1 MAENVNK
8 SFDKLVR
15 LADLLDQLEDTKP
28 AVQAKAA
35 RQLAVLRDTSAITPL
50 VRLYEDTSNKQVK
63 RATTSALQAFRRL
76 EQAGQ
81 GIRTDNRWLKALRTV
96 LTALLVITVVAN
108 LGLLLYRYIP
118 DLGSLN
124 LFQPAEVIIPRED
137 YWKDFENRLAPM
149 IANAPRIRK
158 VGESVPGNYSFNL
171 PLTCE
176 ALEPDD
182 AVKVAEIP
190 ATDAKRYPDVGPVN
204 ALINLAVI
212 KYTEI
217 RDYYAE
223 VCRNPD
229 PSAFKRVVDA
239 RGNNPNFLVTESDK
253 LINEFLNPAQGALNR
268 IIANPAATVGPTVT
282 PTPTDTLTPT
292 ITSTPTITFT
302 PTTTFTPSATSIP
315 PTDTPI
321 PPTNTPGG
329 PTETPTVPPT
339 ATPIPPT
346 DTPAPTFTAT
356 PAPELQITPENIL
369 AISKR
374 QYLFR
379 VSLEGVNAAN
389 RQFRAALDVRGLFQ
403 NSPEVAEYQLSVSQS
418 NDGWREVQGLAPDY
432 APFGNTGDATFVT
445 LNNTN
450 YVIGANGRCRTIA
463 ASTTSTLNQLDLIT
477 QNFVLDGTAP
487 VRDPQHPFPPLR
499 LAYVSGSSA
508 TQIYKGED
516 SFDAGQGDTVF
527 KVVRVVEV
535 TYSTEL
541 NVVTNAT
548 WKITLTPPQGY
559 TQSALTSAEAT
570 FTLLGAGDSVN
581 AEAVKVP
588 AGC

>member
-28 AVQAKAA
+28 AVQSKAA
-35 RQLAVLRDTSAITPL
+35 RQLAVLRDTSAIAPL
-50 VRLYEDTSNKQVK
+50 VRLYESTSNKRVK
-63 RATTSALQAFRRL
+63 RATTNALQGFRRL

-108 LGLLLYRYIP
+108 LGLLLYRYVP

-124 LFQPAEVIIPRED
+124 LFQPAEVIVPREE
-137 YWKDFENRLAPM
+137 YWKAFESRLAPM
-149 IANAPRIRK
+149 TANAPKFRK
-158 VGESVPGNYSFNL
+158 VGESIPGNYNFNL

-176 ALEPDD
+176 TLEPDGE
-182 AVKVAEIP
+182 VKIGEIP
-190 ATDAKRYPDVGPVN
+190 ANDAKRYPDVGPVN
-204 ALINLAVI
+204 DTINEAVV
-212 KYTEI
+212 KYIAI

-229 PSAFKRVVDA
+229 PGAFKRVVDA
-239 RGNNPNFLVTESDK
+239 RGGDPNFLVTEADK
-253 LINEFLNPAQGALNR
+253 LINEVLNPAQGALNR
-268 IIANPAATVGPTVT
+268 IIANPLPTVGPTVT

-292 ITSTPTITFT
+292 VTNT
-302 PTTTFTPSATSIP
+302 PTTTFTPTHTFTPSVTPIPATA
-315 PTDTPI
+315 TPI

-356 PAPELQITPENIL
+356 PTPELQITPENIL
-369 AISKR
+369 TLGKR

-379 VSLEGVNAAN
+379 VSLVGVNAAN
-389 RQFRAALDVRGLFQ
+389 REFRAALDVRGLFQ

-418 NDGWREVQGLAPDY
+418 NDGWREVQALAPDY
-432 APFGNTGDATFVT
+432 APFGSSGDATFVT
-445 LNNTN
+445 LNNST
-450 YVIGANGRCRTIA
+450 YVLGATGRCRAIA
-463 ASTTSTLNQLDLIT
+463 GSTAETLNQLDLIT
-477 QNFVLDGTAP
+477 QNFVLDATAP
-487 VRDPQHPFPPLR
+487 VRDAARPFPPLK
-499 LAYVSGSSA
+499 LAYQSGSSA

-516 SFDAGQGDTVF
+516 SFDAGQGETAF

-541 NVVTNAT
+541 KVVTNAS